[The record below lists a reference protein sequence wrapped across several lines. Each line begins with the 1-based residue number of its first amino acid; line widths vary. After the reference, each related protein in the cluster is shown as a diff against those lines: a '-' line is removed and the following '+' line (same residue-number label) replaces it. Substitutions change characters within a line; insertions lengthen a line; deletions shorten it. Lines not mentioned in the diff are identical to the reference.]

1 VPRGLGF
8 WRALGA
14 PLAIT
19 FAIQA
24 VTGIFLALNYSPSP
38 DHAYDS
44 IRYIQ
49 KEVAFGAVLRGIHY
63 FGASA
68 MVILVLL
75 HAARV
80 FFTGAYK
87 PPRELLWITGVFLLA
102 LTILFGFTGYLLP
115 WDQKA
120 YWATV
125 VGTNIAESVPGLGP
139 WTADLMRG
147 GDTLGA
153 RTLTR
158 FYGVH
163 VLILPALMS
172 LGIAVHLLLVHRLG
186 IASPGVGV
194 GEDGERDVAFFPDHV
209 LNEMVVAT
217 VVFFTVFGLA
227 LIFGAPLEARANP
240 LSSDY
245 TPRPEWYFLGH
256 YQLLKYLDGPLK
268 VVGTAVLPGV
278 LFALLIALPFLDRS
292 RETRALRRPLVTA
305 CGAAVLLG
313 FGVLTV
319 VGAMSGTGKEATA
332 AEATAAETM
341 AASSAASAPPPAAGR
356 SDRNAPAAGSPSPSS
371 PAPPTPTAGEPPAGA
386 VERGKALVASE
397 GCLDCHKLLGQG
409 QPTMDVDAP
418 DLSEAP
424 AKHDVPWIAAF
435 LLKPKAFIKDAT
447 MDPFA
452 HLSEADRLAIGHYLH
467 TLKK

>member
-1 VPRGLGF
+1 VPRHLGF

-14 PLAIT
+14 PLAVT

-24 VTGIFLALNYSPSP
+24 ITGIFLALNYSPSP

-44 IRYIQ
+44 IRYIE
-49 KEVAFGAVLRGIHY
+49 KDVALGSVLRGIHY

-68 MVILVLL
+68 MVILIGL

-80 FFTGAYK
+80 LFTGAYK
-87 PPRELLWITGVFLLA
+87 APREMLWISGVMLLA

-125 VGTNIAESVPGLGP
+125 VGTNIAESIPGVGP
-139 WTADLMRG
+139 WAADLLRG

-153 RTLTR
+153 KTLTR

-172 LGIAVHLLLVHRLG
+172 LGIALHLMLVHRLG
-186 IASPGVGV
+186 IATPGARV
-194 GEDGERDVAFFPDHV
+194 GEDGEGDVPFFPDHV
-209 LNEMVVAT
+209 LNELIVAT
-217 VVFFTVFGLA
+217 VVFFVVFGLA
-227 LIFGAPLEARANP
+227 LIFGAPLEAKANP

-278 LFALLIALPFLDRS
+278 LFALLVALPFLDRS
-292 RETRALRRPLVTA
+292 PETRAVRRPLITG
-305 CGAAVLLG
+305 CSAAVLLA

-319 VGAMSGTGKEATA
+319 VGALSETGKTEP
-332 AEATAAETM
+332 
-341 AASSAASAPPPAAGR
+341 ASAAASASTSEPSAAAASPPPPAPEASAPSAGQA
-356 SDRNAPAAGSPSPSS
+356 STD
-371 PAPPTPTAGEPPAGA
+371 PPPGA

-397 GCLDCHKLLGQG
+397 GCLDCHKVLGQG
-409 QPTMDVDAP
+409 QPTMDVEAP
-418 DLSEAP
+418 DLADAP
-424 AKHDVPWIAAF
+424 AKHDVAWIAAF

-447 MDPFA
+447 MDPFN

-467 TLKK
+467 TLKR